1 MRMKIGM
8 LLKIICKRER
18 SSIKKLVLILMAVVF
33 KERMEMEKLQG
44 IEKDKEIN
52 CNVVVVIAISI
63 MLI

>member
-1 MRMKIGM
+1 MRMKVGM

-18 SSIKKLVLILMAVVF
+18 SSIKKSVLILMAVVF